1 VGAFNLKGIV
11 ELFEGIAKKLGGG
24 KDVYN
29 WQEKNKQ
36 LVALINARQVEQ
48 AIELGQEM
56 LDYVDRKYRKDA
68 KEKATTHNNV
78 GMVFLLNRDYGLA
91 EECFHSALAMRRR
104 IFGDNHNEVA
114 VILLNLVQLY
124 RVQAEEIM
132 LANKVQTEI

>member
-1 VGAFNLKGIV
+1 
-11 ELFEGIAKKLGGG
+11 LFEGIAKKLSGSRNA
-24 KDVYN
+24 YN
-29 WQEKNKQ
+29 WQEKNRQ
-36 LVALINARQVEQ
+36 LVALINDRQLEE

-68 KEKATTHNNV
+68 KEKATTYNNV
-78 GMVFLLNRDYGLA
+78 GMVFLLNRDFSLA
-91 EECFHSALAMRRR
+91 EECFQNALAMRKR

-132 LANKVQTEI
+132 LANRVQTDV